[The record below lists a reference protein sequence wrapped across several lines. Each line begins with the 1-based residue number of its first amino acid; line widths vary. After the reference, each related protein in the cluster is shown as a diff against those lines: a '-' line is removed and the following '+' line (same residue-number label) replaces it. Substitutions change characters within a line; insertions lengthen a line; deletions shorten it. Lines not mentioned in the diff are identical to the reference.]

1 MTMQINIQIN
11 ADADGGF
18 TASEQSILSALSGN
32 APAAA
37 AETTPAPAAPA
48 PAKAEPKR
56 RGPVAKAK
64 PVQEDPEPE
73 VEEEAAE
80 AGEEE
85 PEDEPEEP
93 AKPARRAPV
102 KKAAADEVT
111 YVVRDA
117 INAATPLISEGAAG
131 RAKVKAALG
140 AVPGAAKVSDLKKHE
155 DIAAFLEA
163 LEA

>member
-37 AETTPAPAAPA
+37 AEVQAPA
-48 PAKAEPKR
+48 PAPVKAEPKR
-56 RGPVAKAK
+56 RAPAAKK

-73 VEEEAAE
+73 VEEDAPETADE
-80 AGEEE
+80 DQ
-85 PEDEPEEP
+85 EDEPEEEAPKP
-93 AKPARRAPV
+93 AKRAPV
-102 KKAAADEVT
+102 KKPAAEEVQ

-140 AVPGAAKVSDLKKHE
+140 AVPGASKVSDLKKHE

>member
-11 ADADGGF
+11 ADAEGGF

-37 AETTPAPAAPA
+37 AETPAPAAPA
-48 PAKAEPKR
+48 PVKAEPKR

-73 VEEEAAE
+73 VEEDAAE
-80 AGEEE
+80 ADEEE

-93 AKPARRAPV
+93 AKPARRTPV
-102 KKAAADEVT
+102 KKPAADEVT